1 MENMYYRIAIVK
13 KNPAAFPES
22 LNANWLNAGL
32 LATCFNM
39 GRNCLN
45 VAV

>member
-13 KNPAAFPES
+13 KNPAAFPET
-22 LNANWLNAGL
+22 LNANWLNASL
-32 LATCFNM
+32 LAAYFNM

-45 VAV
+45 MAV